1 MAALL
6 ESQNKP
12 GIPFLGA
19 RMSLSSCSTES
30 SRKKR
35 LFGSEED
42 GKQKEKRLTFISLD
56 IRADDRLPGAV
67 FGATGGLSWEATWK
81 TEECLLVAN
90 GHGSC
95 ALFIGW
101 TGFHRW

>member
-12 GIPFLGA
+12 GIQFLGA

-30 SRKKR
+30 SKKKKKR
-35 LFGSEED
+35 LLGSEED
-42 GKQKEKRLTFISLD
+42 GKQKEKSLTFISLD

-67 FGATGGLSWEATWK
+67 LGATGGLSWEATWK
-81 TEECLLVAN
+81 TEECLLVENA
-90 GHGSC
+90 
-95 ALFIGW
+95 
-101 TGFHRW
+101 R